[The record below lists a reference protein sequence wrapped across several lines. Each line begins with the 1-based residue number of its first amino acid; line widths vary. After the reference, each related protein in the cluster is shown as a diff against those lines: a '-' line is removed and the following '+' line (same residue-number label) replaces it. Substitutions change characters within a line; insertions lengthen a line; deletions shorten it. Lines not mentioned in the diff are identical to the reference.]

1 MNGLHQSA
9 RRWAMGLFL
18 AWLAAFLGSFVLFPE
33 PADFGFTMPWF
44 WLQAIAVVIAIT
56 AWASVRRRRAHLTRT
71 AIFLG
76 RLPLLVTVGGIL
88 LLIGIVLSAAQNV

>member
-1 MNGLHQSA
+1 MNGLRQSA
-9 RRWAMGLFL
+9 RRWAMGLFM
-18 AWLAAFLGSFVLFPE
+18 AWLAAFLGSFVLFLIAE

-56 AWASVRRRRAHLTRT
+56 AWASVRRRRSHLTRL

-76 RLPLLVTVGGIL
+76 RLPLLVTVGEIL
-88 LLIGIVLSAAQNV
+88 LLIGIVLSAT